1 MSSLFDRVLYTTV
14 GLASLAVRTLLGYFE
29 DDAEHRWDGEYR
41 DDNEVES
48 CFLELENGVRIH
60 YRRPRK
66 DVSVPKLV
74 IFVHGFP
81 DSCHLW
87 TRYLN
92 SDLNSQAQ
100 LVALDLP
107 GFGESD
113 NLPSYGP
120 DDVLTTIH
128 LTILALKKKYGST
141 HCTVVAHDWGGII
154 TSRIAAQTEGLIDHL
169 ILVNSLFVPH
179 FGHMINQRIERAGQL
194 ISAGP
199 KGGFYKSWLAS
210 IKEEAG
216 PVASQL
222 YRSHYI
228 FMFQLPFFSAKRF
241 PSAMRSLLGACRRW
255 AEAEK
260 RHDLS
265 QHDGVFGLAGRQ
277 QKMTADSWH
286 GRVALY
292 RESLMSGPWTSA
304 PPTSNGGILDDKT
317 IKCTTT
323 VIFGLGDQA
332 LDSRIAVEGIESFVQ
347 PPEGHAKGHAYMLEG
362 VGHWSPLNARCHEV
376 VRKVLETD
384 LSGRLTG
391 AGSPPAM
398 GTLCDFPGLTEKK
411 LTRGM
416 SQHQGAITA
425 TTGTFNI
432 TSVLESGQSSLL
444 LQVSSGEC
452 DEFMFTSLFEYS
464 FFNWTFPIHHAVTL
478 ASIRPP
484 TGDSSQRSRRQ
495 LMRDRFHHGTSLRRY
510 CSFCQWYADVPR

>member
-14 GLASLAVRTLLGYFE
+14 GLASLAVRTVLGYFE
-29 DDAEHRWDGEYR
+29 DDAEHRWDGEHR

-113 NLPSYGP
+113 NLPAYGP

-169 ILVNSLFVPH
+169 VLVNSLFVSHQDCKVPLPKFADYIAKVPH

-199 KGGFYKSWLAS
+199 KDGFYKSWLAS
-210 IKEEAG
+210 IKKEAG

-228 FMFQLPFFSAKRF
+228 FMFQLPFFSANRF

-277 QKMTADSWH
+277 WKMTADSWH

-332 LDSRIAVEGIESFVQ
+332 LDSRIAVEGIESFIQ

-362 VGHWSPLNARCHEV
+362 VGHWSPLNAPCHEV

-411 LTRGM
+411 L
-416 SQHQGAITA
+416 I
-425 TTGTFNI
+425 
-432 TSVLESGQSSLL
+432 
-444 LQVSSGEC
+444 
-452 DEFMFTSLFEYS
+452 
-464 FFNWTFPIHHAVTL
+464 
-478 ASIRPP
+478 
-484 TGDSSQRSRRQ
+484 
-495 LMRDRFHHGTSLRRY
+495 
-510 CSFCQWYADVPR
+510 

>member
-1 MSSLFDRVLYTTV
+1 MENVSFEWLGSSNMIKHDLTSSQAD
-14 GLASLAVRTLLGYFE
+14 
-29 DDAEHRWDGEYR
+29 R

-154 TSRIAAQTEGLIDHL
+154 TSRIAAQTERLIDHL
-169 ILVNSLFVPH
+169 ILVNSLFVSHQHCKVLLTNFADINTKVSH
-179 FGHMINQRIERAGQL
+179 FGHMINQRIERAGQI

-199 KGGFYKSWLAS
+199 KDGFYKSWLAS

-222 YRSHYI
+222 YRSHYVR
-228 FMFQLPFFSAKRF
+228 A
-241 PSAMRSLLGACRRW
+241 
-255 AEAEK
+255 
-260 RHDLS
+260 HD
-265 QHDGVFGLAGRQ
+265 
-277 QKMTADSWH
+277 
-286 GRVALY
+286 
-292 RESLMSGPWTSA
+292 
-304 PPTSNGGILDDKT
+304 
-317 IKCTTT
+317 
-323 VIFGLGDQA
+323 
-332 LDSRIAVEGIESFVQ
+332 
-347 PPEGHAKGHAYMLEG
+347 
-362 VGHWSPLNARCHEV
+362 
-376 VRKVLETD
+376 
-384 LSGRLTG
+384 
-391 AGSPPAM
+391 
-398 GTLCDFPGLTEKK
+398 
-411 LTRGM
+411 
-416 SQHQGAITA
+416 
-425 TTGTFNI
+425 
-432 TSVLESGQSSLL
+432 
-444 LQVSSGEC
+444 
-452 DEFMFTSLFEYS
+452 
-464 FFNWTFPIHHAVTL
+464 
-478 ASIRPP
+478 
-484 TGDSSQRSRRQ
+484 
-495 LMRDRFHHGTSLRRY
+495 
-510 CSFCQWYADVPR
+510 